1 MVTFQLGTSVVASV
15 SGTPLSMTLPETG
28 SVPSQ
33 DESGAK
39 VKPRETAA
47 CFLFLSVLE
56 IWRKFSR
63 IDELPKS
70 VPVRSDTRRLDQSY
84 SVTRVVTPG
93 VISDWTIEPG
103 TS

>member
-1 MVTFQLGTSVVASV
+1 MASV
-15 SGTPLSMTLPETG
+15 SGTQLSMTLPETG

-47 CFLFLSVLE
+47 CFLSVLGK
-56 IWRKFSR
+56 WRKFSR